1 MGRGD
6 VMRSTD
12 AKYRFRVAQ
21 GFLEE
26 SRQDVAL
33 TRWRSAV
40 DNAQLATEN
49 AAKAVLALVGPVG
62 RTHQPALLL
71 RQALQ
76 IFSPSYQQYV
86 ERLSEQAEMLGF
98 DVHVQT
104 DYGDEMEGVTPWEL
118 FNEDD
123 ARSAL
128 AIAEEAVRLAQ
139 LIIEALNQ

>member
-1 MGRGD
+1 
-6 VMRSTD
+6 MRSTD

>member
-1 MGRGD
+1 
-6 VMRSTD
+6 MRSTD
-12 AKYRFRVAQ
+12 AQYRFRIAQ

-40 DNAQLATEN
+40 DSAQLATEN

-76 IFSPSYQQYV
+76 IFSPSHQQYV

-104 DYGDEMEGVTPWEL
+104 DYGDEMERITPWEL

-128 AIAEEAVRLAQ
+128 AIAEEAVGLAK
-139 LIIEALNQ
+139 LIIEAVNQ